1 MSDLQDWIVE
11 EIPEAIR
18 RDAERWLVLLDSE
31 RCGEAERLAFARWLE
46 EDPRR
51 RWAFEEL
58 STVWAKLR
66 TLSEL
71 PALKRQAGVV
81 DLFRS
86 LPPPAQ
92 PGAERP
98 FRASDRATVT
108 AALLVALGLAFHWA
122 GAYWG
127 G

>member
-1 MSDLQDWIVE
+1 MSELQDWFVE

-18 RDAERWLVLLDSE
+18 RDAERWMVLLDSE

-58 STVWAKLR
+58 STVWAKLHM
-66 TLSEL
+66 LSAL
-71 PALKRQAGVV
+71 PSLKREAGVV
-81 DLFRS
+81 ELFSPPR
-86 LPPPAQ
+86 LPSRPVA
-92 PGAERP
+92 ARP

-108 AALLVALGLAFHWA
+108 AACLVGLGLVFHWI
-122 GAYWG
+122 GGDWG